1 MSNQFDSQS
10 PESASDKE
18 ERVIQVIKLDEKLP
32 KSERGSEIESLPV
45 SRRQSAL
52 STSSTMEISQTII
65 PKAQAN
71 NLVKKAIESDHLPN
85 IEKIESKSILSKKNS
100 SAEAPKKTSVIK
112 RKIAKHEKKSTVEH
126 KNLLKNLTLSTKD
139 QEKLGK
145 SHNSDENDICNALN
159 NLHICHW
166 NSLFY
171 HNTKVQTVTI
181 CFCAK
186 SYSIGSDGFTYHTE
200 CTCCANK

>member
-1 MSNQFDSQS
+1 MSNQVDSQS
-10 PESASDKE
+10 PDSASDKE
-18 ERVIQVIKLDEKLP
+18 ERVIQVIKLYEKLP

-65 PKAQAN
+65 PNAQAN

-112 RKIAKHEKKSTVEH
+112 RKIAKHKKKSTVEH
-126 KNLLKNLTLSTKD
+126 KNLLKNLTLSTID

-145 SHNSDENDICNALN
+145 SHNSDENSYDICNALN

-171 HNTKVQTVTI
+171 HNTKVTI

-186 SYSIGSDGFTYHTE
+186 SYSKGSDGFTYHTE